1 MEATEKELEKCGILD
16 FLLSSKL
23 IGTDSVG
30 AANLIGREHR
40 LIQRN

>member
-1 MEATEKELEKCGILD
+1 MEAIKKELEKYGLLD
-16 FLLSSKL
+16 LLFSSKL

-40 LIQRN
+40 LIQKN